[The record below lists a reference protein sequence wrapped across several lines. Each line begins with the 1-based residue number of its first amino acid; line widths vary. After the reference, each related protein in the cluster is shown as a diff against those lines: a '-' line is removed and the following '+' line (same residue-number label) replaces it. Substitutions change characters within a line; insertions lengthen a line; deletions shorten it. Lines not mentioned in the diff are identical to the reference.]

1 MKRKLI
7 DLDLETERRLSIL
20 ASANGMSLK
29 KYIQCILF
37 QHGNEHIIKIDKEEK
52 SKKAAVKNQLSI
64 LDEISKTEEAGT
76 NAVLEKKIEKARSEK
91 KAGTLKTVNP
101 KDVWTTK

>member
-29 KYIQCILF
+29 KYIQYILF
-37 QHGNEHIIKIDKEEK
+37 QHGNDHSITIEKEM
-52 SKKAAVKNQLSI
+52 KKQKNASKNQLSI
-64 LDEISKTEEAGT
+64 LDEINKQATQ
-76 NAVLEKKIEKARSEK
+76 
-91 KAGTLKTVNP
+91 
-101 KDVWTTK
+101 

>member
-29 KYIQCILF
+29 KYIEYILF
-37 QHGNEHIIKIDKEEK
+37 QHGNEHLIKIEKEEK
-52 SKKAAVKNQLSI
+52 NKKDAVKNQLSI
-64 LDEISKTEEAGT
+64 LDE
-76 NAVLEKKIEKARSEK
+76 LKKQ
-91 KAGTLKTVNP
+91 
-101 KDVWTTK
+101 

>member
-29 KYIQCILF
+29 KYIEYILF
-37 QHGNEHIIKIDKEEK
+37 QHGNDHLIKIEK
-52 SKKAAVKNQLSI
+52 AVNKQKTASKNQLSI
-64 LDEISKTEEAGT
+64 LDEINK
-76 NAVLEKKIEKARSEK
+76 NL
-91 KAGTLKTVNP
+91 
-101 KDVWTTK
+101 

>member
-29 KYIQCILF
+29 KYIEYILF
-37 QHGNEHIIKIDKEEK
+37 QHGNDHSITIEKEIKKQK
-52 SKKAAVKNQLSI
+52 NASKNQLSI
-64 LDEISKTEEAGT
+64 LDEINKQVTQ
-76 NAVLEKKIEKARSEK
+76 
-91 KAGTLKTVNP
+91 
-101 KDVWTTK
+101 

>member
-29 KYIQCILF
+29 KYIQHILSR
-37 QHGNEHIIKIDKEEK
+37 HGNEHSITIEKEEK
-52 SKKAAVKNQLSI
+52 KQKDAVKNQLSI
-64 LDEISKTEEAGT
+64 LDDINS
-76 NAVLEKKIEKARSEK
+76 I
-91 KAGTLKTVNP
+91 
-101 KDVWTTK
+101 TK

>member
-29 KYIQCILF
+29 KYIEYILF
-37 QHGNEHIIKIDKEEK
+37 QHGNDHLIKIEREEK
-52 SKKAAVKNQLSI
+52 KKIVAVKNQLSI
-64 LDEISKTEEAGT
+64 LDE
-76 NAVLEKKIEKARSEK
+76 LKK
-91 KAGTLKTVNP
+91 
-101 KDVWTTK
+101 

>member
-29 KYIQCILF
+29 KYIEYILF
-37 QHGNEHIIKIDKEEK
+37 QHGNDHSITIEKEM
-52 SKKAAVKNQLSI
+52 KKQKNASKNQLSI
-64 LDEISKTEEAGT
+64 LDEINKQATQ
-76 NAVLEKKIEKARSEK
+76 
-91 KAGTLKTVNP
+91 
-101 KDVWTTK
+101 

>member
-29 KYIQCILF
+29 KYIEYILF
-37 QHGNEHIIKIDKEEK
+37 QHGNDHLIKIEKEVKKQK
-52 SKKAAVKNQLSI
+52 SASRNQLSI
-64 LDEISKTEEAGT
+64 LDEINQNKSVDE
-76 NAVLEKKIEKARSEK
+76 N
-91 KAGTLKTVNP
+91 
-101 KDVWTTK
+101 

>member
-29 KYIQCILF
+29 RYIEYILF
-37 QHGNEHIIKIDKEEK
+37 AHGNEHSIKIEKEEK
-52 SKKAAVKNQLSI
+52 KQKDAVKNQLFI
-64 LDEISKTEEAGT
+64 LDEIK
-76 NAVLEKKIEKARSEK
+76 NI
-91 KAGTLKTVNP
+91 
-101 KDVWTTK
+101 TK

>member
-29 KYIQCILF
+29 KYIEYILF
-37 QHGNEHIIKIDKEEK
+37 QHGNDHLIKIEKEVNK
-52 SKKAAVKNQLSI
+52 QKTASKNQLSI
-64 LDEISKTEEAGT
+64 LDEINK
-76 NAVLEKKIEKARSEK
+76 NL
-91 KAGTLKTVNP
+91 
-101 KDVWTTK
+101 

>member
-29 KYIQCILF
+29 KYIQYILF
-37 QHGNEHIIKIDKEEK
+37 QHGNDHSITIEKEMK
-52 SKKAAVKNQLSI
+52 NQKNASKNQLSI
-64 LDEISKTEEAGT
+64 LDEINKQVTQ
-76 NAVLEKKIEKARSEK
+76 
-91 KAGTLKTVNP
+91 
-101 KDVWTTK
+101 

>member
-29 KYIQCILF
+29 KYIQYILF
-37 QHGNEHIIKIDKEEK
+37 QHGNDHSITIEKEIKKQK
-52 SKKAAVKNQLSI
+52 NASKNQLSI
-64 LDEISKTEEAGT
+64 LDEINKQVTQ
-76 NAVLEKKIEKARSEK
+76 
-91 KAGTLKTVNP
+91 
-101 KDVWTTK
+101 

>member
-29 KYIQCILF
+29 KYIQYILF
-37 QHGNEHIIKIDKEEK
+37 QHGNDH
-52 SKKAAVKNQLSI
+52 SI
-64 LDEISKTEEAGT
+64 T
-76 NAVLEKKIEKARSEK
+76 IEKEMK
-91 KAGTLKTVNP
+91 KQKMHLKINYLF
-101 KDVWTTK
+101 

>member
-29 KYIQCILF
+29 KYIQYILF
-37 QHGNEHIIKIDKEEK
+37 KHGNDHSITIEKEEIKKK
-52 SKKAAVKNQLSI
+52 SAAKNQLSI
-64 LDEISKTEEAGT
+64 LDEI
-76 NAVLEKKIEKARSEK
+76 N
-91 KAGTLKTVNP
+91 
-101 KDVWTTK
+101 D

>member
-29 KYIQCILF
+29 KYIQYILF
-37 QHGNEHIIKIDKEEK
+37 QYGNEHLIKIEKEQ
-52 SKKAAVKNQLSI
+52 KKQNTASKNQLSI
-64 LDEISKTEEAGT
+64 LDDI
-76 NAVLEKKIEKARSEK
+76 NNLD
-91 KAGTLKTVNP
+91 
-101 KDVWTTK
+101 KDNEN

>member
-29 KYIQCILF
+29 KYIEYILF
-37 QHGNEHIIKIDKEEK
+37 QHGNDHLIKIEKEVKKQK
-52 SKKAAVKNQLSI
+52 SASINQLSI
-64 LDEISKTEEAGT
+64 LDEINENKSVDE
-76 NAVLEKKIEKARSEK
+76 N
-91 KAGTLKTVNP
+91 
-101 KDVWTTK
+101 

>member
-29 KYIQCILF
+29 KYIQYILF
-37 QHGNEHIIKIDKEEK
+37 QHVND
-52 SKKAAVKNQLSI
+52 QSI
-64 LDEISKTEEAGT
+64 T
-76 NAVLEKKIEKARSEK
+76 IEK
-91 KAGTLKTVNP
+91 
-101 KDVWTTK
+101 

>member
-29 KYIQCILF
+29 KYIEYILF
-37 QHGNEHIIKIDKEEK
+37 QHGNDHSITIEKEM
-52 SKKAAVKNQLSI
+52 KKQKNASKNQLSI
-64 LDEISKTEEAGT
+64 LDEINKQVTQ
-76 NAVLEKKIEKARSEK
+76 
-91 KAGTLKTVNP
+91 
-101 KDVWTTK
+101 